1 MAIKLPRKTW
11 GMNFKINKFKN
22 KNFYSLNLKNN
33 ILKFITEILL
43 YFEVVPGKP
52 GALYIWVYVVRRP
65 L

>member
-11 GMNFKINKFKN
+11 GMNLKINKFKN

-43 YFEVVPGKP
+43 YFEVVLEYY
-52 GALYIWVYVVRRP
+52 GALYNWVYVIRRP